1 MKPPRVVRHAAAV
14 LAVATAGAALLVGP
28 ATATPKP
35 PSTVPVRLVAI
46 NDFHGNLEPPT
57 GSSGRIVDET
67 GATVD
72 AGGAAYLA
80 THLKRLSNRDT
91 LVVGAGDLIGATP
104 LISAAYHDEPTIEVM
119 NKIGL
124 DVASVGNHEFD
135 EGYKELKRIQNGGCH
150 PVDGCSPGG
159 RYKGAEF
166 TYLAANVLKDGL
178 IDRWALPPTA
188 IKTINGVKIG
198 FIGLVTKTTPSI
210 VTSSGIAG
218 LKFIDEV
225 EAGNRAAKLLKAAG
239 VKAMVALVHE
249 GDQVTPNAS
258 PDACPVVPTV
268 GTRIAREL
276 SPDVDIVVMGH
287 SHQAYL
293 CRTQDPAGQDRVF
306 TQGSSFGRVLTSID
320 FRIDKRTKDVVRSSV
335 VADNHVVTRDVAPDP
350 KIEKVVTAWRDRS
363 AEVANRRIG
372 TITADISRDPPT
384 ATGET
389 PLGDLIADAQLE
401 SAREGGAVVALMN
414 IGGVRAPLTYAQS
427 GSEGDGVVTYGEAFT
442 VQPFN
447 NLVQV
452 VSLTGAQLDALL
464 EQQWQ
469 NDGALVRIL
478 QPSSTLTYTMNLS
491 RPIGDR
497 VSDIK
502 INGEPISD
510 TATYRV
516 AANNFLVGGGD
527 GFTVF
532 TQGTDLWSGPLD
544 IDALVDYIAAR
555 SPVAPPETN
564 RITLAG

>member
-1 MKPPRVVRHAAAV
+1 M

-372 TITADISRDPPT
+372 TITADIGRDPPT

-544 IDALVDYIAAR
+544 IDALVDYFAAR

>member
-1 MKPPRVVRHAAAV
+1 M

-218 LKFIDEV
+218 LRFVDEV

-544 IDALVDYIAAR
+544 IDALVDYFAAR

>member
-544 IDALVDYIAAR
+544 IDALVDYFAAR

>member
-1 MKPPRVVRHAAAV
+1 M

-544 IDALVDYIAAR
+544 IDALVDYFAAR